1 MDFAKFGFSTIT
13 KGTTPVL
20 LARILNSSGQYL
32 VSDDVN
38 DISLEIFEYR
48 SEKVLVH
55 RSVVNKA
62 TSIFDQLVVDNLWK
76 VDGLG
81 YNFKHIPNYSFE
93 KSETLYVA
101 YYKLSCVDFMAG
113 LMFKVYV
120 L

>member
-13 KGTTPVL
+13 KGTTPIL

-32 VSDDVN
+32 VQDNVQ

-62 TSIFDQLVVDNLWK
+62 SSIFNSLVVDNLWK

-81 YNFKHIPNYSFE
+81 YNFKHIPNYSFD
-93 KSETLYVA
+93 KAETLYSL
-101 YYKLSCVDFMAG
+101 YYKLNCVGFMAG